1 MMTYNKVLTDLEN
14 SLNGTLNK
22 DNSKVFLKSIKTLK
36 EDFKKNISTR
46 FLRDLMKST
55 PNREKTRRI
64 NYLLRKSG
72 LTTKKT
78 LRENFKEWV
87 LNSYITEIKSYAF
100 NQEGQVYLKDFRNQ
114 EVGKLS
120 LQNKSEVLHFVE
132 VF

>member
-1 MMTYNKVLTDLEN
+1 MTYNKVLTDLEN